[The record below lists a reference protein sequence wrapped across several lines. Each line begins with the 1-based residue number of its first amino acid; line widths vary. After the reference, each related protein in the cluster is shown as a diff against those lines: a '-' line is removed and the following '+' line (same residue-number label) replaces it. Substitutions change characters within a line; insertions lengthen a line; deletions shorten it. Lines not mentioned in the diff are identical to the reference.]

1 MWNKFDC
8 EVFPAKGEGEQ
19 ALVRAT
25 EAMNEWRR
33 ATPSLRI
40 INIETLRE
48 LRSVAGEMRLT
59 TEGIRVWFERD

>member
-1 MWNKFDC
+1 MWKKFDS
-8 EVFPAKGEGEQ
+8 EVFLAKGEGEF

-25 EAMNEWRR
+25 AAMNEWRQ

-48 LRSVAGEMRLT
+48 LRSVAGEMRLS
-59 TEGIRVWFERD
+59 TEGLRVWFERE